1 MASYDDVTDASGDYS
16 TPGGGSGGFPAGTTY
31 DVKFNQGGQNNLY
44 LTGFEIDG
52 EAFNFVLLADKINLE
67 RVDNLTTTGNHHIV
81 LFEDASVAGTNVFLK
96 TSRVNTMEAALRSPI
111 VNRGADNVFAN
122 TGDGSGNNNNIQRID
137 YVFPDGFP
145 VFNNISQRGFLIMDR
160 GGNDRFK
167 IAAITALDGNGLPSA
182 FMDPVSVLDTE
193 WGDSGITINTMVLR
207 GYTEGGGVLRPSAN
221 VDPQALTGVFVT
233 WQSLGLQTNDYIYG
247 YSLAANDATADGTY
261 WTEVANTA
269 YFPTNTS
276 PDASFGGLDLIS
288 GGMMFFESDLNVTL
302 GDYVWD
308 DWNGDGIQDAGEPGI
323 SNVLVEVYS
332 AASNLAAVT
341 RTDGNGAW
349 FAQGIGPGQFFVEFT
364 LPTGYQFTIQSAGS
378 DPAVD
383 SDADAGT
390 GRTELIAIGGGQTNR
405 TIDAGMH
412 LAPGD
417 LRLAKSVAPLAAK
430 RGDEV
435 VYTLSVTNV
444 GAEIVNLVEV
454 VDPLPAA
461 FLYASHG
468 ATQGAYDDGTGLW
481 TIGTLGLG
489 GSATLSVTGTV
500 ASGFG
505 GWTITNV
512 AEIARMDRPDT
523 NAADNADAAEFY
535 VPYADL
541 AVTKTA
547 DVPQVDAGAPVE
559 FTVTISNL
567 GPADVTGVEVADLLP
582 AAFGY
587 AGSTPSQGSYNDG
600 TGIWTVGA
608 LTNGGSATL
617 AIAAIAQAGAGGTV
631 STNVAAVT
639 ASSHDDPNPGND
651 EDAAAAQPTVNA
663 RSAKGHPRASAIAWG
678 KTSGCRASRP
688 AMSAIHASRAQ
699 PCQMACSQ
707 LSRRCK
713 AGVGARTAAASRD
726 WSAKPFAPAM
736 RSRRGQG

>member
-1 MASYDDVTDASGDYS
+1 M
-16 TPGGGSGGFPAGTTY
+16 
-31 DVKFNQGGQNNLY
+31 
-44 LTGFEIDG
+44 
-52 EAFNFVLLADKINLE
+52 
-67 RVDNLTTTGNHHIV
+67 DNLTTTGNHHIV

-349 FAQGIGPGQFFVEFT
+349 
-364 LPTGYQFTIQSAGS
+364 SAG
-378 DPAVD
+378 
-383 SDADAGT
+383 
-390 GRTELIAIGGGQTNR
+390 
-405 TIDAGMH
+405 
-412 LAPGD
+412 
-417 LRLAKSVAPLAAK
+417 
-430 RGDEV
+430 
-435 VYTLSVTNV
+435 TLS
-444 GAEIVNLVEV
+444 
-454 VDPLPAA
+454 
-461 FLYASHG
+461 
-468 ATQGAYDDGTGLW
+468 
-481 TIGTLGLG
+481 
-489 GSATLSVTGTV
+489 
-500 ASGFG
+500 
-505 GWTITNV
+505 
-512 AEIARMDRPDT
+512 
-523 NAADNADAAEFY
+523 
-535 VPYADL
+535 
-541 AVTKTA
+541 K
-547 DVPQVDAGAPVE
+547 
-559 FTVTISNL
+559 
-567 GPADVTGVEVADLLP
+567 
-582 AAFGY
+582 
-587 AGSTPSQGSYNDG
+587 
-600 TGIWTVGA
+600 
-608 LTNGGSATL
+608 
-617 AIAAIAQAGAGGTV
+617 
-631 STNVAAVT
+631 
-639 ASSHDDPNPGND
+639 
-651 EDAAAAQPTVNA
+651 PTC
-663 RSAKGHPRASAIAWG
+663 RSMRKIR
-678 KTSGCRASRP
+678 T
-688 AMSAIHASRAQ
+688 
-699 PCQMACSQ
+699 
-707 LSRRCK
+707 
-713 AGVGARTAAASRD
+713 TAAHPEGS
-726 WSAKPFAPAM
+726 PYL
-736 RSRRGQG
+736 RGSEDLG